1 MNRSDDDEWFAD
13 VCRSL
18 GREPPSSW
26 SYGRGEPPKVVSAG
40 IISKPR
46 LMLVTVRFGGRSG
59 PEVVTAASE
68 CFEIADRSARAVQ
81 RLSREVS
88 SFVSRQG
95 IEAIYLRAHGE
106 SGKYPGHPLNFKLE
120 TVLQLMPK
128 LSVTFVNSASISAWV
143 NRTDPRLPIVPD
155 PLPDAYWRKKQ
166 ELALEAAL
174 WVPEYYH
181 QAKYFW
187 DGSSRDG

>member
-18 GREPPSSW
+18 GREPPSSG
-26 SYGRGEPPKVVSAG
+26 SYARGEPPKVVSAG

-46 LMLVTVRFGGRSG
+46 LVLVTVRFGGRNG
-59 PEVVTAASE
+59 PEVVGAATE

-81 RLSREVS
+81 RLSREVTT
-88 SFVSRQG
+88 FVSRQG
-95 IEAIYLRAHGE
+95 TNHIYLRAHSE
-106 SGKYPGHPLNFKLE
+106 KGKYPGDALNFKME
-120 TVLQLMPK
+120 TVLQLTPR
-128 LSVTFVNSASISAWV
+128 LLVTFVNTSSISTWV
-143 NRTDPRLPIVPD
+143 NRTDPGLPHVPE

-166 ELALEAAL
+166 ELALETAL
-174 WVPEYYH
+174 WVPEHYH

-187 DGSSRDG
+187 DGSSRNG

>member
-13 VCRSL
+13 VCRFL
-18 GREPPSSW
+18 GREPPPA
-26 SYGRGEPPKVVSAG
+26 GGHARGAPPRVVTAG

-46 LMLVTVRFGGRSG
+46 LVLVTVRFGGRNG
-59 PEVVTAASE
+59 PEVVAAASQ
-68 CFEIADRSARAVQ
+68 CFEIADRSARSVQ
-81 RLSREVS
+81 RLSREVT

-95 IEAIYLRAHGE
+95 IESVYLRAHGE
-106 SGKYPGHPLNFKLE
+106 DGKYPGHPLNFKLE

-128 LSVTFVNSASISAWV
+128 LLVTFVNSSSISAWV
-143 NRTDPRLPIVPD
+143 NRTDPSLPTVPY
-155 PLPDAYWRKKQ
+155 PFPEAYWRKKQ

-174 WVPEYYH
+174 WVPEHYH
-181 QAKYFW
+181 QTKYFW